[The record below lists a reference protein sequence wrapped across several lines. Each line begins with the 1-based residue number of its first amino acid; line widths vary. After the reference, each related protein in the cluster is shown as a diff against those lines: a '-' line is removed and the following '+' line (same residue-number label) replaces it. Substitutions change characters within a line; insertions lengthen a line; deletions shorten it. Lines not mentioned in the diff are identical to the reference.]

1 MNVDLLPGQDN
12 VVRFPVE
19 RRARPTLDLM
29 REIAPD
35 SREVSLW
42 AEGFGLEEPPHD
54 LRRRVDARTAKYIAD
69 QVPPEPGEA
78 RRAALEALL
87 APLVEEA
94 VRACRDA
101 HDAALAN
108 AEAQRRRLEAATA
121 GRPWAEHLRG
131 RADEAARRA
140 AELLIEAHARCEEA
154 EGAARAVDFAR
165 RGEPWRPH
173 DPREVGEWLIAA
185 GKRG

>member
-1 MNVDLLPGQDN
+1 MHTEPLPGQDN

-19 RRARPTLDLM
+19 RRVRPTLELL

-35 SREVSLW
+35 VREVSLV
-42 AEGFGLEEPPHD
+42 ADTFGLEEPPHA
-54 LRRRVDARTAKYIAD
+54 LRHEVDARTAEYIAG

-78 RRAALEALL
+78 RRAVLDGLL
-87 APLVEEA
+87 APLVAAAVEACRASHDASLAAAAMRERQQAAEA
-94 VRACRDA
+94 VGSFWVEPLRERTDA
-101 HDAALAN
+101 LT
-108 AEAQRRRLEAATA
+108 L
-121 GRPWAEHLRG
+121 
-131 RADEAARRA
+131 RA
-140 AELLIEAHARCEEA
+140 AELLLEAHARCQEA
-154 EGAARAVDFAR
+154 EGAARAVGFAR